1 MANYTQYA
9 SRMFK
14 FKAEH
19 ATSSQLLS
27 RQKSTNNL
35 ERDET
40 YIPPTRKDFKLPDGK
55 IAVKMDYTEI
65 LEETPAF
72 TLFKMFVRQFL

>member
-1 MANYTQYA
+1 MADYTQHT

-14 FKAEH
+14 FIPVNF
-19 ATSSQLLS
+19 TSSQPS

-55 IAVKMDYTEI
+55 IAVRMDYTEV

>member
-1 MANYTQYA
+1 
-9 SRMFK
+9 MFK

-19 ATSSQLLS
+19 ATSSQLF

-40 YIPPTRKDFKLPDGK
+40 YVPPTRKDFKLPDGK
-55 IAVKMDYTEI
+55 IAVKMDYTEV

>member
-1 MANYTQYA
+1 MANYTQLT

-19 ATSSQLLS
+19 ATSSQLS
-27 RQKSTNNL
+27 CQKSTNNL

-55 IAVKMDYTEI
+55 IAVKMDYTEV

>member
-1 MANYTQYA
+1 M
-9 SRMFK
+9 
-14 FKAEH
+14 
-19 ATSSQLLS
+19 
-27 RQKSTNNL
+27 QKSTNNL

-55 IAVKMDYTEI
+55 IAVKMDYTEV

>member
-1 MANYTQYA
+1 MADYTQYT
-9 SRMFK
+9 SCMFK

-19 ATSSQLLS
+19 ATSLQLS

-55 IAVKMDYTEI
+55 IAVKMDYTEV

-72 TLFKMFVRQFL
+72 TLFKIFFRQFL

>member
-1 MANYTQYA
+1 MADYTQYT

-14 FKAEH
+14 FITVNF
-19 ATSSQLLS
+19 TSSQPS

-55 IAVKMDYTEI
+55 IAVRMDYTEV